1 MNSLNKLF
9 AQVRE
14 LFLSMTPG
22 ARITAGLLL
31 AVVVVSLAFLFQQGM
46 AGPDE
51 YLFGSEPFAVG
62 QIAQVEAALATVG
75 NDFRIEGN
83 RVRVPRSKKDVY
95 IAAVAD
101 AGALPRNI
109 DSIMSD
115 ALDGG
120 SFLESREAKRSR
132 MQAASESRLSYIIS
146 LMPWVDQAFVTVA
159 IEESRGLK
167 SERPASATVSVLPLP
182 GELLDGRRLRILQKM
197 VAGTHPSLAT
207 DKVTVTNLDDS
218 YASSGSA
225 PEDYDD
231 EYYQLRMAFENNKR
245 EDINKVLS
253 YIPGVR
259 VQVSANLDD
268 TIEETIRDVKPAQ
281 PGVIVRSTTDTEKST
296 QATAGGGGQPGLEAQ
311 GPNRRGTDPSL
322 AAKNQSET
330 TRSNTREENENVVG
344 FTESELRRT
353 GYKEKEVFASVAVPR
368 DYMVNVWKQLNPPTE
383 GQPPKEPDENELKIV
398 QTNEVSKIEN
408 LVKPL
413 LPRLTLG
420 EDEYQ
425 QVHVEVVNSIS
436 RDPLPEP
443 SFSSHAMAWTGR
455 NWGTVSMLG
464 LAAFSLLMLRSIVRS
479 GPGGESSSA
488 VAGPTLRLEPSD
500 APEADSGDASAEPPR
515 QRLRLRKSHSLKED
529 LAEIV
534 REDPEAAATILRNW
548 ISNAG

>member
-14 LFLSMTPG
+14 LFLSMTPA

-51 YLFGSEPFAVG
+51 YLFGGEPFSAG

-83 RVRVPRSKKDVY
+83 RIRVPRSKKDVY

-167 SERPASATVSVLPLP
+167 SERPASATVNVLPLP
-182 GELLDGRRLRILQKM
+182 GELLDGRRLRNLQKL

-207 DKVTVTNLDDS
+207 EKVVVTNLGDDS
-218 YASSGSA
+218 DAISGSA

-245 EDINKVLS
+245 EDISKVLS

-281 PGVIVRSTTDTEKST
+281 PGVMVRSTSDTEKTT
-296 QATAGGGGQPGLEAQ
+296 QATTDGGGQPGLEAQ
-311 GPNRRGTDPSL
+311 GPNRRGPDQSV

-330 TRSNTREENENVVG
+330 TRNNTQEENVVG

-368 DYMVNVWKQLNPPTE
+368 DYIVNVWKQLNPPTQ

-398 QTNEVSKIEN
+398 QSNEVSKIEN

-420 EDEYQ
+420 EDEYK
-425 QVHVEVVNSIS
+425 QVHVEVVNSVT

-443 SFSSHAMAWTGR
+443 SFSSHAMAWTGQ

-479 GPGGESSSA
+479 SPNGESSSA

-500 APEADSGDASAEPPR
+500 APETESSDASVEPPR

-534 REDPEAAATILRNW
+534 REDPEAAAMILRNW
-548 ISNAG
+548 ISNVG